1 LDEEEHYGSIFFAET
16 RPTENLR
23 SFCGAALESS
33 HDDRLRKEFM
43 DPGTRLKEVRGRLGI
58 STREVA
64 LFSKT
69 IADAE
74 GNPEFLISGPWLT
87 QIENDKASL
96 PSIYKLFT
104 LASVYGLS
112 YPQVLALYGVDIKK
126 LKKYHSEM
134 QIAKTHLTEYGSG
147 EERPASFEI
156 PVRFDAGMN
165 LGKTNLLPRMI
176 ESWGTVPLEFI
187 QHFDLR
193 HRSYGFVGMKDYT
206 LYPLIRP
213 GSFVEID
220 PEVKTPRHG
229 LARSEFDR
237 PIYFVD
243 LRNEYACSWCELVE
257 DKLLL
262 LAHPLSPVKTRI
274 FAFPREAE
282 IIGQVTGVAMRLVVS
297 LPDSRPDASKLPS
310 QP

>member
-1 LDEEEHYGSIFFAET
+1 
-16 RPTENLR
+16 
-23 SFCGAALESS
+23 
-33 HDDRLRKEFM
+33 M
-43 DPGTRLKEVRGRLGI
+43 DPGARLKEVRTGLGI

-74 GNPEFLISGPWLT
+74 QNSEFLLSSPWLT
-87 QIENDKASL
+87 QIENDKAAL

-104 LASVYGLS
+104 LASIYGLS
-112 YPQVLALYGVDIKK
+112 YAQLIALYGVDVKK
-126 LKKYHSEM
+126 VTTFHAQLP
-134 QIAKTHLTEYGSG
+134 IARTRLAGFDSAESSQ
-147 EERPASFEI
+147 SFEL
-156 PVRFDAGMN
+156 PVRFDAGLN
-165 LGKTNLLPRMI
+165 LGHTNLLTRMI
-176 ESWGTVPLEFI
+176 ETWGRVPLEFV

-193 HRSYGFVGMKDYT
+193 HRLYGFVGFKDYT
-206 LYPLIRP
+206 LYPLLRP

-220 PEVKTPRHG
+220 PEVKKPRPR
-229 LARSEFDR
+229 AVRSEFDR

-243 LRNEYACSWCELVE
+243 LRKEYAWAWCDLVD

-274 FAFPREAE
+274 FTYPKDAE
-282 IIGQVTGVAMRLVVS
+282 IIGQVTGVAMRVALS
-297 LPDSRPDASKLPS
+297 LGDSSDEISKVQS

>member
-1 LDEEEHYGSIFFAET
+1 
-16 RPTENLR
+16 
-23 SFCGAALESS
+23 
-33 HDDRLRKEFM
+33 M

-58 STREVA
+58 TTREVA

-69 IADAE
+69 IAEAE
-74 GNPEFLISGPWLT
+74 GNAEFLISGTWVT
-87 QIENDKASL
+87 QIENEETAL

-104 LASVYGLS
+104 LAAIYGLS
-112 YPQVLALYGVDIKK
+112 YPEVLALYGLDTKK
-126 LKKYHSEM
+126 LKKYHSELP
-134 QIAKTHLTEYGSG
+134 ITKTHITEYGSG

-156 PVRFDAGMN
+156 PIRFDAGMD

-187 QHFDLR
+187 QHFDSR

-220 PEVKTPRHG
+220 PEAKDPRHG
-229 LARSEFDR
+229 IARSEYER

-243 LRNEYACSWCELVE
+243 LRNEYACAWCELVE
-257 DKLLL
+257 GKLLL
-262 LAHPLSPVKTRI
+262 LAHPLSPVKTRM
-274 FAFPREAE
+274 FVFPREAE
-282 IIGQVTGVAMRLVVS
+282 IIGQVTGVAMRLGVS
-297 LPDSRPDASKLPS
+297 LRESRPETSKLPS